1 VLDLLLGQDAG
12 LDLLPDIRDSSGNSI
27 PVIVFSGRDRD
38 VHCDE
43 RIDVLSKMNSPLA
56 SLGQAVRERLGLT
69 LQQPVREI
77 A

>member
-1 VLDLLLGQDAG
+1 
-12 LDLLPDIRDSSGNSI
+12 
-27 PVIVFSGRDRD
+27 
-38 VHCDE
+38 
-43 RIDVLSKMNSPLA
+43 VLSKMNSPLA